1 MSTTVLIFAGGSP
14 VPIGVVTDL
23 PAADIVIAA
32 DSGYAA
38 ATALGY
44 QVDVVVG
51 DFDSIDVDPLPDGI
65 EVERHPTDKD
75 ATDLELAMELAARRD
90 PFRVVLVGAE
100 GGRFDHEIGAV
111 ATLGSERWAAIP
123 EIDWVR
129 SDAIAHVIRGTRR
142 IQGDLEAI
150 VSLIP
155 LGGDAAGVTTAGL
168 MWDLD
173 DETLYAGSSR
183 GISNRF
189 IRTEAVVTVGGGTLL
204 GVLPNQSDD

>member
-1 MSTTVLIFAGGSP
+1 MIFAGGSP
-14 VPIGVVTDL
+14 LPPAMRSDL
-23 PAADIVIAA
+23 PSADVVIAA
-32 DSGYAA
+32 DSGYEA

-44 QVDVVVG
+44 KVDVVVG

-75 ATDLELAMELAARRD
+75 ATDLELALDLAARGD

-100 GGRFDHEIGAV
+100 GGRFDHEVGAV

-142 IQGDLEAI
+142 IQGDIDAI

-155 LGGDAAGVTTAGL
+155 MGGDATGVTTAGL
-168 MWDLD
+168 MWDLKG
-173 DETLYAGSSR
+173 ETLHAGSSR

-189 IRTEAVVTVGGGTLL
+189 IRTEAVVTVGGGTVLA
-204 GVLPNQSDD
+204 VLPNQSDD